1 MPSQRAINKR
11 CIATW
16 VDKSTKRKLEKLAS
30 SQGKSL
36 SQLVQ
41 EAYTKHLLS
50 PEQYSL
56 DTTPSLLI
64 TNAHKTSTTHRK
76 KKQGT
81 ACNIRSHPTSCAAKT
96 GSKKRR
102 PDVK

>member
-1 MPSQRAINKR
+1 MPSQRATNKR

-16 VDKSTKRKLEKLAS
+16 VDKSTKRKLQKLAS

-50 PEQYSL
+50 H
-56 DTTPSLLI
+56 
-64 TNAHKTSTTHRK
+64 NK
-76 KKQGT
+76 
-81 ACNIRSHPTSCAAKT
+81 
-96 GSKKRR
+96 
-102 PDVK
+102 